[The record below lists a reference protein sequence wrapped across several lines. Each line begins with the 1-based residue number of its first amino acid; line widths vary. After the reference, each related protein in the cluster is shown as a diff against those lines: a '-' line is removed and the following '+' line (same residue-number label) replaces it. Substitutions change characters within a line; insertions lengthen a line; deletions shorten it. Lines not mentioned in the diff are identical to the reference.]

1 MTQTT
6 DSSSL
11 DSIAARIDA
20 KFSAPVEES
29 RAPVTQPEPTPA
41 PTEESQQAPAAPSES
56 EESEQE
62 AAPETPVETAEQ
74 PATYTVKV
82 DGKDVTV
89 TLDDLVKGFSF
100 TEHNTRKAQAI
111 AEEKRALDAERQRFQ
126 ESEVAAVR
134 AERAQYAEYL
144 AQLSTTLKDLTPKEP
159 NWEALKLQVSADV
172 YADEVLRWT
181 TTQKQIAQVEQERAA
196 VKAQQDAEAQSGFR
210 QYLQQQQEQLEAAI
224 PEFKDPE
231 KSKALKTDLTTF
243 GVSQYGF
250 TEADFASVT
259 DARLV
264 RLLHDARLYHTSKAK
279 APAIENKIEKVLATS
294 LPGNR
299 TTAPVK
305 NELAAAHARLKKSG
319 STDDAAEAIRLKF
332 SRQRG

>member
-1 MTQTT
+1 MESQTT
-6 DSSSL
+6 GTAPSL

-29 RAPVTQPEPTPA
+29 RAPVTQPEPTPV
-41 PTEESQQAPAAPSES
+41 PEESQQAPAAPSES

-144 AQLSTTLKDLTPKEP
+144 AQLSTTLQDLTPKEP

-181 TTQKQIAQVEQERAA
+181 TTQKQIAQVEQER
-196 VKAQQDAEAQSGFR
+196 GFR

-319 STDDAAEAIRLKF
+319 STADAAEAIRLKF